1 MDVPKYKP
9 EGWRLFIDGSKRS
22 LKCVIL
28 RTGNRHVG
36 ISIGHSTV
44 KTKSR

>member
-9 EGWRLFIDGSKRS
+9 EVWRLFIDGSKRS

-28 RTGNRHVG
+28 RTGNRYVG
-36 ISIGHSTV
+36 ISIGHSIV